1 MPKVLGGPNISIQ
14 RPLAGIQGLLMLV
27 TRRAEFSASHF
38 CRVDGLSDS
47 ENFEL
52 FGEESNPNG
61 HGHNYIL
68 EVTIEGDPDPVTGM
82 VIDLK
87 RVKEIIEQE
96 VVDAMDHRFLNFEV
110 PPFVELVPT
119 TANVAGEIWRRLDP
133 CFQSPDYKLFR
144 VRLFETSDLYLDV
157 FRKDIVDQPVLGE
170 ELAA

>member
-1 MPKVLGGPNISIQ
+1 MF
-14 RPLAGIQGLLMLV
+14 V

-38 CRVDGLSDS
+38 CRVEGLGNS

-52 FGEESNPNG
+52 YGDEANPNG

-87 RVKEIIEQE
+87 RVKDIVEQE
-96 VVDAMDHRFLNFEV
+96 VVDAMDHRFLNYEV
-110 PPFVELVPT
+110 SPFKEVVPT

-133 CFQSPDYKLFR
+133 CFQSPDCKLFR
-144 VRLFETSDLYLDV
+144 VRLFETSDLYV
-157 FRKDIVDQPVLGE
+157 DILREDMANRPVIRGE
-170 ELAA
+170 PAA